1 MDILISKEDRILT
14 MQFNRPD
21 KKNAI
26 TAAMYQAMAD
36 ALREAETDA
45 ERVRLAADLNRR
57 AMEFMHY
64 LPLGYYW
71 QPSAW
76 LRNVTG
82 VLREPATVFWNM
94 GKS

>member
-36 ALREAETDA
+36 ALRDA
-45 ERVRLAADLNRR
+45 DSDADIRVIMITGHPQIFTAGNDLDD
-57 AMEFMHY
+57 FM
-64 LPLGYYW
+64 
-71 QPSAW
+71 
-76 LRNVTG
+76 
-82 VLREPATVFWNM
+82 
-94 GKS
+94 K